1 MLDLLN
7 TYEVFI
13 NEGATKNDD
22 FEYFFTTDFDVT
34 YILGFSNASY
44 LFKAD
49 CIECGN
55 ICSFRFYPLSK
66 KSVND
71 PKINLTIIKTIMQFI
86 DQYNFPIIYVCDI
99 SSGEGLG
106 RLKLFDRWFQLF
118 SNGSYQKI
126 QQVFETPYQKI
137 PIGIIS
143 NSFDTYLAR
152 YLDEI
157 DYNWMGYDYNWM
169 G

>member
-1 MLDLLN
+1 VLDLLN

-44 LFKAD
+44 LFKTE
-49 CIECGN
+49 CLECGN
-55 ICSFRFYPLSK
+55 IYGFRFYPLGK
-66 KSVND
+66 KSKRD
-71 PKINLTIIKTIMQFI
+71 PKINLTIIKTIQKFI

-106 RLKLFDRWFQLF
+106 RLHLFDRWFQLF
-118 SNGSYQKI
+118 SNGNYLKN
-126 QQVFETPYQKI
+126 QQVFQTPFQKI

-143 NSFDTYLAR
+143 SSSDSNFNR

-157 DYNWMGYDYNWM
+157 DYTWMG
-169 G
+169 